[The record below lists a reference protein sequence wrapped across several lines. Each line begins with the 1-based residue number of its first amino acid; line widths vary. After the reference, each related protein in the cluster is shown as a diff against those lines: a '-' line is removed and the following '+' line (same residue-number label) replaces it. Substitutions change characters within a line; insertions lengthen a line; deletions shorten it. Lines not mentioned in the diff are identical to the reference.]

1 MSGNRVS
8 GYMEL
13 CDETGSIPVAVCVP
27 YSSTAARESDR
38 DTEIPWLAAGV
49 REGSR
54 VAIREFSVHVERT
67 QESERAGDTKY
78 SIYLHPH
85 RYKVLNDEKAA
96 VDQKQSVSKSGRDGG
111 KSLYVY
117 IKSKNCLKQGENGG
131 DSRSS
136 FEALAL
142 AHTSLQ
148 ELQSP
153 GDTAS
158 APVTVVL
165 GFTSARHY
173 SYLNNHCIYRL
184 NCFSDDSQQRLP
196 SLDVCLRESHV
207 SVSDKMLVELVALPR
222 SKAQADSNERVSSD
236 RLLEIGELVSM
247 FCLPKI
253 QTTFASPQAN
263 PTPT

>member
-38 DTEIPWLAAGV
+38 DTETSWLAAGV
-49 REGSR
+49 REGSKI
-54 VAIREFSVHVERT
+54 AIREFSMLVERT

-85 RYKVLNDEKAA
+85 KYKVLNDEKAA
-96 VDQKQSVSKSGRDGG
+96 VDQKHSVSKSERDGG

-131 DSRSS
+131 DPKSS

-153 GDTAS
+153 GDTVS

-173 SYLNNHCIYRL
+173 SYLNNHCVYRL
-184 NCFSDDSQQRLP
+184 SFSDDSQLRLP
-196 SLDVCLRESHV
+196 PLDVCLRESHIT
-207 SVSDKMLVELVALPR
+207 VSDEMLVELVALPHG
-222 SKAQADSNERVSSD
+222 KAQADPKERVSSD

-247 FCLPKI
+247 FFLPKI
-253 QTTFASPQAN
+253 QTTFASPQAS
-263 PTPT
+263 PTPR